1 MNKAEIS
8 MDEYLELLE
17 IKKNFDEK
25 LAEKTKEMS
34 ISNLENLKS
43 YDKKVSI
50 EIYELQSRNKMLY
63 SKYNELREVYQNRLF
78 EIGRLKVELQEIMKP
93 WWKKILY

>member
-8 MDEYLELLE
+8 MDEYIELLE

-43 YDKKVSI
+43 YDKRVSI
-50 EIYELQSRNKMLY
+50 EIDELQSRNKMLY
-63 SKYNELREVYQNRLF
+63 SKYDELREEYRNKLF
-78 EIGRLKVELQEIMKP
+78 EIGRLEVELQQIKKP

>member
-8 MDEYLELLE
+8 MDEYLKLLE

-25 LAEKTKEMS
+25 LAEKTKEIS

-50 EIYELQSRNKMLY
+50 EIVELQSRNKILY
-63 SKYNELREVYQNRLF
+63 SKVNELREGYRNQIF
-78 EIGRLKVELQEIMKP
+78 ETGRLEIELREIKKP

>member
-25 LAEKTKEMS
+25 LNYYIKDYDLKKTKE
-34 ISNLENLKS
+34 INNLTTEKYIIQSNLNDLRGK
-43 YDKKVSI
+43 Y
-50 EIYELQSRNKMLY
+50 RNKLLKIDESLIEFEGIKKKWWYKLLY
-63 SKYNELREVYQNRLF
+63 QLF
-78 EIGRLKVELQEIMKP
+78 KNLVG
-93 WWKKILY
+93 Y